1 MFRKKDTWAAFLFA
15 AREEAA
21 IQRCWGSSI
30 RKGPQSGL
38 FQTPPPPEQTTS
50 RKLIPPPTYS
60 QKEGILSQEKM
71 VGSWEVG
78 RGVSR
83 AYPSADPS
91 PCRYPL
97 MDMMMS
103 GQKSIFRESRRR
115 RFSRNKLYWEHTTQT
130 RYIRNRQLTT
140 PGELCPPACNL
151 HK

>member
-38 FQTPPPPEQTTS
+38 FQTPRPPEQTTS

-83 AYPSADPS
+83 AYPPTPHPAGTPS
-91 PCRYPL
+91 WTPEGDVWAKKYLSGKSSQTFFSKQTLLGTYHTDKVYPEPTAHHA
-97 MDMMMS
+97 
-103 GQKSIFRESRRR
+103 R
-115 RFSRNKLYWEHTTQT
+115 
-130 RYIRNRQLTT
+130 
-140 PGELCPPACNL
+140 
-151 HK
+151 